1 MQLETPLTMIP
12 MPEASSALIGFA
24 ERDIRA
30 RPFKLLRTLLGR
42 QLVGEGI
49 KIIGITSPSPN
60 AGKSFLASN
69 LAAAMSRVASDKIV
83 LADFDFQRATI
94 AEMFG
99 IVDPPGIADYLL
111 GEVDGL
117 LPLLRGIEAT
127 NLVIA
132 PSFRGVDNSAELLAG
147 ERLSEL
153 MAGLRT
159 YADDGIVICDLPPLF
174 VSDDALLVAK
184 HLDGIVMVVEQGV
197 TTKKQLEASL
207 EMIYPTK
214 LVGTVFNRYAGSFGN
229 PYGYDGAYGAY
240 Y

>member
-1 MQLETPLTMIP
+1 
-12 MPEASSALIGFA
+12 MPDASPALIGFS

-42 QLVGEGI
+42 QMADEGC
-49 KIIGITSPSPN
+49 KVIGVTSPSPH

-83 LADFDFQRATI
+83 LADFDLQRATI
-94 AEMFG
+94 AELFG
-99 IVDPPGIADYLL
+99 IVDRPGITEYLL
-111 GEVDGL
+111 GDVDT
-117 LPLLRGIEAT
+117 LPALLRGVGET
-127 NLVIA
+127 SLVIV
-132 PSFRGVDNSAELLAG
+132 PSFVGTANSAEALAG
-147 ERLSEL
+147 ERLPRLVSE
-153 MAGLRT
+153 LRT
-159 YADDGIVICDLPPLF
+159 YAADGIVICDLPPLF
-174 VSDDALLVAK
+174 VSDDALLVAQ

-197 TTKKQLEASL
+197 TTKKQLEASV

-229 PYGYDGAYGAY
+229 PYGYDGSYAGY